1 MVDKSGQPE
10 TKTPRDAGH
19 WATPV
24 GRLKVGDVSD
34 DAVNI
39 NVEGRQVV
47 GPLQGFGQLWQK
59 TYSVRLSGASIT
71 PQEVIKEWKENFPKF
86 WPDMGRFYAPL
97 TGIAPG
103 EVGLISVS
111 TPGGVKLSTGV
122 MVMYADEESFAF
134 VNPEGHMFAGWIT
147 FSSHESEGVT
157 VAQVQVLIRAN
168 DPIYEIGMRMFGF
181 KKEDQFWQDTLASLA
196 GHFDAEGYPTMTAT
210 VVDPKLQWSEAKNV
224 WHNALI
230 RSAMYTA
237 AAPVRWALSPVRGK
251 K

>member
-1 MVDKSGQPE
+1 MADNSGQPE
-10 TKTPRDAGH
+10 EKTPRDAGH
-19 WATPV
+19 WAEPV
-24 GRLKVGDVSD
+24 GRLKVGDMSE

-47 GPLQGFGQLWQK
+47 SPLQGFGQLWQK
-59 TYSVRLSGASIT
+59 TYSVRLSGATVT
-71 PQEVIKEWKENFPKF
+71 PQEVIAEWKENFPKF
-86 WPDMGRFYAPL
+86 WPDMGRFFAPL

-111 TPGGVKLSTGV
+111 TPGGGKLSTGV
-122 MVMYADEESFAF
+122 MVMYADDESFAF
-134 VNPEGHMFAGWIT
+134 MNPEGHMFAGWIT
-147 FSSHESEGVT
+147 FSSHESEGAT
-157 VAQVQVLIRAN
+157 VAQVQVLVRAN
-168 DPIYEIGMRMFGF
+168 DPLYEIGMRMFGF

-196 GHFDAEGYPTMTAT
+196 GHFDAEAYPTMTAT